1 MAGQSL
7 SPKDEALIRDELD
20 KILSSKRFVNA
31 NRISNLLRYVVEET
45 LAGRRD
51 RIKAFSIAQEVF
63 GRDVNFDPQRDP
75 IVRVEASRLRKC
87 LVDYYE
93 SPELDPAFRIDIPK
107 GGYAPTF
114 TKHKAPES
122 PARRWTPR
130 SLAFVGLA
138 ALAILSALWFG
149 WNQTDPPNSPGVRSP
164 SAFLAVLPL
173 TYDADDIRAASMA
186 ESFADSTITLLA
198 RLPNLSVMAHAS
210 MMEFDREQ
218 LSIRLLKKEFG
229 ITHVLTGRIE
239 TLIDK
244 LRIRI
249 QLTDTGT
256 SEIVWSDNLEG
267 NLSNIWVLQ
276 DKLAINLLEALSIHL
291 ESVEREHMLSR
302 YTESTEALALYRQ
315 GLFMILPPNE
325 TKRVQAARQ
334 LFGRVRE
341 LDPDFAGGYAGAAWS
356 YALPVLFHNAR
367 TPKEHLAQ
375 AKNLAEE
382 AIQIDPGFGAGY
394 AVLGFSQA
402 LAGDKVEALENAR
415 LAAAIQPGDAFV
427 QFLNAVTFVLS
438 GIPEEAFA
446 PLDEAMRLNPIE
458 KRAPYL
464 NVYGIGRFANK
475 EYQTA
480 LDLFAKNQD
489 RNGPHG
495 PHMDIFRAAAY
506 AHLSNNEEAS
516 AIIKELKRTSPDY
529 PYAAWLESWLGRGE
543 HLHVTLKRLS
553 DNGLSVPAEYL
564 LK

>member
-1 MAGQSL
+1 
-7 SPKDEALIRDELD
+7 
-20 KILSSKRFVNA
+20 
-31 NRISNLLRYVVEET
+31 
-45 LAGRRD
+45 
-51 RIKAFSIAQEVF
+51 
-63 GRDVNFDPQRDP
+63 
-75 IVRVEASRLRKC
+75 VRVEASRLRKC
-87 LVDYYE
+87 LLDYYQ
-93 SPELDPAFRIDIPK
+93 SPGLDPTFLIDIPK

-122 PARRWTPR
+122 SARRWTPR
-130 SLAFVGLA
+130 SLAFIGLA
-138 ALAILSALWFG
+138 GLAILSALWFG

-218 LSIRLLKKEFG
+218 LSIRLLKEEFG
-229 ITHVLTGRIE
+229 ITHALTGRIE
-239 TLIDK
+239 TLKDK

-249 QLTDTGT
+249 QLIDTGT

-276 DKLAINLLEALSIHL
+276 DKLAINLLKALSIHL

-334 LFGRVRE
+334 LFSRVRE
-341 LDPDFAGGYAGAAWS
+341 LDPEFAGGYAGAAWS
-356 YALPVLFHNAR
+356 YALPVLFHNTR
-367 TPKEHLAQ
+367 TPNEHLAQ
-375 AKNLAEE
+375 AKNLADK
-382 AIQIDPGFGAGY
+382 AIQIDPGFGPGY

-427 QFLNAVTFVLS
+427 QFLKAVTFILS
-438 GIPEEAFA
+438 GIPEKAFA

-464 NVYGIGRFANK
+464 NVYGIGRFANQ
-475 EYQTA
+475 EYQMA
-480 LDLFAKNQD
+480 LDLFAKNQG
-489 RNGPHG
+489 RMGPHG

-516 AIIKELKRTSPDY
+516 AIIKELKATSPEY

-543 HLHVTLKRLS
+543 HLHDTLKKLS
-553 DNGLSVPAEYL
+553 DNGLRIPAEHL
-564 LK
+564 PE